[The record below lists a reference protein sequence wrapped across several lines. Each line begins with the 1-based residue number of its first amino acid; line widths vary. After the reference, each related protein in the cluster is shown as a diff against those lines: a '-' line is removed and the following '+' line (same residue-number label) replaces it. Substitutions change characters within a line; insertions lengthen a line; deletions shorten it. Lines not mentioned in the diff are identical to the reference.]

1 MRGALKRLSAAA
13 AAVLL
18 PSLVFAQGTLT
29 GTVRDT
35 SGAVMPGVTV
45 EASSDVLIEK
55 VRSATSD
62 GTGQWRIVDLRPGTY
77 RVSFKLTGFTTL
89 VREDVELTGSTTLTV
104 PAQMSLGNLQEQIV
118 VTAESPIVDVQ
129 SVKREVVLQ
138 STVVQALPATRNY
151 SAILSAI
158 PALTVGIGV
167 SAERTPDMQLFSAR
181 GGSFDEGR
189 VTIDGLTVA
198 APFGGGGVSSVAYN
212 VTDVTELQVQISGG
226 LGENETGGPSLNI
239 VPRSGGNTFRGSGFF
254 SNAGDWSRSD
264 NIDDYLRSIGI
275 TRGAALKKSWDA
287 SASLGGPILRDRL
300 WFYGSIRNFQT
311 GEVVAAAARPN
322 LFAGD
327 PTAWGYAPDLSIT
340 EVRDIEA
347 RDIYSGRFTGQMG
360 KHRLSFSQE
369 NQYRCDGSTRT
380 RDGDGCRKPGGDWV
394 ALGAAAFGFFA
405 AESPEAHAGYFPH
418 PYYVTQATWTMP
430 KTDRLLL
437 EAGFSRLAYQPVFGV
452 APSDAIFDLIPVNEQ
467 AAVDGHPANFNYR
480 AIDDYSKG
488 WARSNNLRASAAY
501 VTGSHNMKAGYQGT
515 IQLSDSTSFQ
525 NPNLIEYRFNRGV
538 PNRFTINL
546 PDWQTAGRTVQHS
559 AYIQDSWTRKRLTV
573 QGAVRFDHAYSWS
586 PAEGNGTTTISRWN
600 AQPITFE
607 RTVSV
612 RGYNDV
618 TPRLGAAFDLFGN
631 GKTAV
636 KMNLGKYLD
645 AATNDGNYT
654 VNNPANRIQNDMDR
668 DWTDN
673 NNDKRVDCDILDVRA
688 QSPATTGSI
697 DTCAQVGGNDARF
710 ANFQTGL
717 TEVNPAILGG
727 WGVRPYDWQVG
738 VAVQQ
743 ELLPRVSVE
752 VAYNRRWWG
761 NFTVTD
767 NQALGPADYETWI
780 ATAPVDPRL
789 PGGGG
794 YQIVEYEV
802 RPSSFGRPA
811 QNYVTF
817 ETDFGPARTNYWHGV
832 EVTANARM
840 RNGLT
845 FQGGTSTGREI
856 EDRCESVVN
865 IDSPTPRNCKTVQ
878 PFQTNFR
885 GSASYTVP
893 KVDVLVSTIMRFSPA
908 PNILSANY
916 NFPNTYVRDQG
927 GLGHL
932 PAGTTANG
940 NQLVN
945 LLDTNQLYAER
956 RHYQVDMR
964 FAKILRF
971 GGTRTDVGVDLYNLF
986 NVNTPTVY
994 DGTWDVPPAENG
1006 GQWLQPTN
1014 IVQPRFA
1021 RVNVTVSF

>member
-1 MRGALKRLSAAA
+1 
-13 AAVLL
+13 
-18 PSLVFAQGTLT
+18 
-29 GTVRDT
+29 
-35 SGAVMPGVTV
+35 
-45 EASSDVLIEK
+45 
-55 VRSATSD
+55 
-62 GTGQWRIVDLRPGTY
+62 
-77 RVSFKLTGFTTL
+77 
-89 VREDVELTGSTTLTV
+89 
-104 PAQMSLGNLQEQIV
+104 
-118 VTAESPIVDVQ
+118 
-129 SVKREVVLQ
+129 VLQ
-138 STVVQALPATRNY
+138 SNVVQTLPATRNY

-158 PALTVGIGV
+158 PALNVGIGV

-181 GGSFDEGR
+181 GGSIDEGR
-189 VTIDGLTVA
+189 VTVDGLTVA

-239 VPRSGGNTFRGSGFF
+239 VPRSGGNTFRGSGFV
-254 SNAGDWSRSD
+254 SSAGDWSRSD
-264 NIDDYLRSIGI
+264 NVDDYLRSIGI
-275 TRGAALKKSWDA
+275 TRGAALKKSWDV
-287 SASLGGPILRDRL
+287 SGSLGGPILRDRL
-300 WFYGSIRNFQT
+300 WFYGSARNFQT

-327 PTAWGYAPDLSIT
+327 PAAWGYAPDTSIT

-347 RDIYSGRFTGQMG
+347 RDIYSGRLTAQVR

-380 RDGDGCRKPGGDWV
+380 LNGDGCRKPDGDWI

-430 KTDRLLL
+430 ATNRLLL

-467 AAVDGHPANFNYR
+467 VAVDGHPANFNYR

-488 WARSNNLRASAAY
+488 WARSNSIRSSAAY
-501 VTGSHNMKAGYQGT
+501 VTGAHNMKAGYQGA
-515 IQLSDSTSFQ
+515 IQLSDSTTFQ

-559 AYIQDSWTRKRLTV
+559 AYIQDSWTMKRLTL
-573 QGAVRFDHAYSWS
+573 QGAIRYDHAYSWS
-586 PAEGNGTTTISRWN
+586 PAEGNGTTSTSRWN
-600 AQPITFE
+600 AQAITFE

-618 TPRLGAAFDLFGN
+618 TPRMGAAYDLFGN
-631 GKTAV
+631 GRTAV
-636 KMNLGKYLD
+636 KMNVGKYLD

-654 VNNPANRIQNDMDR
+654 VNNPANRIQRDMDR

-673 NNDKRVDCDILDVRA
+673 NNDKRVDCDVLDLRA

-697 DTCAQVGGNDARF
+697 DTCAQVGGDDARF
-710 ANFQTGL
+710 ANFLTGL

-752 VAYNRRWWG
+752 VAYNRRWFG

-767 NQALGPADYETWI
+767 NRALGPADYETWI
-780 ATAPVDPRL
+780 ATAPADSRL

-794 YQIVEYEV
+794 YPIVEYEV

-811 QNYVTF
+811 QNFVTF

-840 RNGLT
+840 RNGLM
-845 FQGGTSTGREI
+845 FQGGTSTGREV

-865 IDSPTPRNCKTVQ
+865 IDSPTPRNCRTVQ

-893 KVDVLVSTIMRFSPA
+893 KVDVLVSSILRFSPA
-908 PNILSANY
+908 PLIFSANY
-916 NFPNTYVRDQG
+916 NFPNTYARDQG

-932 PAGTTANG
+932 PAGGTANG
-940 NQLVN
+940 VQVVN
-945 LLDTNQLYAER
+945 LLDTNQLFADR

-964 FAKILRF
+964 FAKVLRF
-971 GGTRTDVGVDLYNLF
+971 GSTRADVGVDLYNLF

-994 DGTWDVPPAENG
+994 DGTYDPPPAEAG

>member
-1 MRGALKRLSAAA
+1 
-13 AAVLL
+13 
-18 PSLVFAQGTLT
+18 
-29 GTVRDT
+29 
-35 SGAVMPGVTV
+35 
-45 EASSDVLIEK
+45 
-55 VRSATSD
+55 
-62 GTGQWRIVDLRPGTY
+62 
-77 RVSFKLTGFTTL
+77 
-89 VREDVELTGSTTLTV
+89 
-104 PAQMSLGNLQEQIV
+104 
-118 VTAESPIVDVQ
+118 
-129 SVKREVVLQ
+129 
-138 STVVQALPATRNY
+138 
-151 SAILSAI
+151 
-158 PALTVGIGV
+158 
-167 SAERTPDMQLFSAR
+167 
-181 GGSFDEGR
+181 
-189 VTIDGLTVA
+189 
-198 APFGGGGVSSVAYN
+198 
-212 VTDVTELQVQISGG
+212 
-226 LGENETGGPSLNI
+226 
-239 VPRSGGNTFRGSGFF
+239 
-254 SNAGDWSRSD
+254 
-264 NIDDYLRSIGI
+264 
-275 TRGAALKKSWDA
+275 
-287 SASLGGPILRDRL
+287 
-300 WFYGSIRNFQT
+300 
-311 GEVVAAAARPN
+311 
-322 LFAGD
+322 
-327 PTAWGYAPDLSIT
+327 
-340 EVRDIEA
+340 
-347 RDIYSGRFTGQMG
+347 
-360 KHRLSFSQE
+360 
-369 NQYRCDGSTRT
+369 
-380 RDGDGCRKPGGDWV
+380 
-394 ALGAAAFGFFA
+394 
-405 AESPEAHAGYFPH
+405 
-418 PYYVTQATWTMP
+418 
-430 KTDRLLL
+430 
-437 EAGFSRLAYQPVFGV
+437 
-452 APSDAIFDLIPVNEQ
+452 
-467 AAVDGHPANFNYR
+467 
-480 AIDDYSKG
+480 
-488 WARSNNLRASAAY
+488 
-501 VTGSHNMKAGYQGT
+501 
-515 IQLSDSTSFQ
+515 
-525 NPNLIEYRFNRGV
+525 
-538 PNRFTINL
+538 
-546 PDWQTAGRTVQHS
+546 
-559 AYIQDSWTRKRLTV
+559 
-573 QGAVRFDHAYSWS
+573 
-586 PAEGNGTTTISRWN
+586 
-600 AQPITFE
+600 
-607 RTVSV
+607 VSV

-865 IDSPTPRNCKTVQ
+865 IDSPTPRNCRTVQ

-885 GSASYTVP
+885 GSASYTLP

-971 GGTRTDVGVDLYNLF
+971 GGTRADVGVDLYNLF

-994 DGTWDVPPAENG
+994 DGTWDVPPAEAG